1 MRTVPRSIAGRSVGS
16 PNRGVKPPWYRVAVA
31 TQGERMPIFPLSN
44 VVLFPQLATPLHLF
58 EPRYRQLGRDALA
71 GDRRIGMVVVRPE
84 FADDMAGDPP
94 VFPIGCAGRVTESQR
109 LPDGRYN
116 IVLRGDYR
124 FRVVEEEPRREPRL
138 YRVARVIPLP
148 DVYAEADRERVAAL
162 RPGLLETVGT
172 LLRELEPERA
182 PGLRTDLFAG
192 VDDVTLV
199 NLLCNAFALP
209 VEDKQA
215 LLETDSIPER
225 YVRLESVLAFERA
238 HRNTR
243 GAGSRGRL
251 H

>member
-1 MRTVPRSIAGRSVGS
+1 
-16 PNRGVKPPWYRVAVA
+16 VA

-71 GDRRIGMVVVRPE
+71 GDRKIGMVVVRPE
-84 FADDMAGDPP
+84 FADAMAGDPP
-94 VFPIGCAGRVTESQR
+94 VFPIGCAGTVTESQR

-116 IVLRGDYR
+116 IVLRGDFR
-124 FRVVEEEPRREPRL
+124 FRVVEEETRREPRL
-138 YRVARVIPLP
+138 YRVARVVRLV
-148 DVYAEADRERVAAL
+148 DGYDEADRERVAAL
-162 RPGLLETVGT
+162 RTRLLAAVGT
-172 LLRELEPERA
+172 LLREMEPERA
-182 PGLRTDLFAG
+182 AGLRPELFEG

-215 LLETDSIPER
+215 LLEADTIPER
-225 YVRLESVLAFERA
+225 YARLESVLAFEQARRSA
-238 HRNTR
+238 ADRSTR
-243 GAGSRGRL
+243 RPL

>member
-1 MRTVPRSIAGRSVGS
+1 VTTPS
-16 PNRGVKPPWYRVAVA
+16 
-31 TQGERMPIFPLSN
+31 ERIPIFPLSN

-58 EPRYRQLGRDALA
+58 EPRYRQMGREALA

-84 FADDMAGDPP
+84 FADDMAGDPA
-94 VFPIGCAGRVTESQR
+94 VFPIGCAGTVTESQR

-124 FRVVEEEPRREPRL
+124 FRVVEEEPRREQRL
-138 YRVARVIPLP
+138 YRVARVVPLV
-148 DVYAEADRERVAAL
+148 DAYDDADRERVAAL
-162 RPGLLETVGT
+162 RAGVLATVGAM
-172 LLRELEPERA
+172 LRETEPERA
-182 PGLRTDLFAG
+182 ASIRPELFAG

-215 LLETDSIPER
+215 LIEADSIPAR
-225 YVRLESVLAFERA
+225 YARLESVLAFEQIRRSA
-238 HRNTR
+238 AQG
-243 GAGSRGRL
+243 GARRPL